1 MKRQPPK
8 HHDDRLDKRLSK
20 PIEYFTDAD
29 KFNIA
34 MAVATGKKDP
44 KDILVMQPKL
54 TDQMIDKWVTM
65 WKSGGRD
72 AFTHRHSLARPRK
85 GRVA

>member
-8 HHDDRLDKRLSK
+8 HHDDRLEKRLSK
-20 PIEYFTDAD
+20 PIEHFTDAD

-34 MAVATGKKDP
+34 MAIATGKKDP
-44 KDILVMQPKL
+44 KDILVTQPKL
-54 TDQMIDKWVTM
+54 TDQMINKWVTM

-72 AFTHRHSLARPRK
+72 AFTHRRTRQRRAL
-85 GRVA
+85 